1 MDGLQSQCA
10 LTPLCTTL
18 VVISVDEESM
28 DEIYAFLAFPGELL
42 YDQIS
47 TINFYITGKQQT

>member
-1 MDGLQSQCA
+1 MDGLQAQCA

-18 VVISVDEESM
+18 VVISVDEELV
-28 DEIYAFLAFPGELL
+28 DEIWAFSAFAGELL

-47 TINFYITGKQQT
+47 AINFYIIGKQQT